1 MRIWKLV
8 EYFFLP
14 ELRRYGKFTHIKEQD
29 FILPETKRIGLYLHI
44 PFCLSLCP
52 YCPYDRILFEKTL
65 SERYTNAVIKEI
77 KLIKDKV
84 GRVEIT
90 SLYIGGGTPTTIGK
104 NLEKIVT
111 KIKDEFLL
119 KENTIFIETNPNDI
133 TEEKVAML
141 KDLGT
146 GMVSIGVQSFQDK
159 FLRAIGRNYDAKTAM
174 NAIEIVKKYINNV
187 NIDLMFALP
196 EQSEKDF
203 EYDLKKAIKAEVQ
216 QITGY
221 PLFTFPYSQVG
232 KFLKINS
239 VKLPSFNSRKRMF
252 YLMYNML
259 TKNGFVPASVWG
271 FKKPDGAE
279 FSSVSRM
286 YYIGIGASAATK
298 VPGKFYMNTFS
309 IPHYIKRINSGQCAE
324 VVKMD
329 FTRRMDD
336 YYWLYWKIY
345 ETRFQ
350 KSEFEKRFHSD
361 RKARLL
367 IKILETGNFIKIKGA
382 HYTLTRKGMFYVH
395 LLQNRIA
402 LNHIGKAWGKMMQ
415 NPEPHEI
422 QI

>member
-1 MRIWKLV
+1 MSIWKLV
-8 EYFFLP
+8 EYSFLP
-14 ELRRYGKFTHIKEQD
+14 ELRRYGKFTHIKKQD
-29 FILPETKRIGLYLHI
+29 FSLPETKKIGLYLHI
-44 PFCLSLCP
+44 PFCRSLCP
-52 YCPYDRILFEKTL
+52 YCPYDRILFENTL
-65 SERYTNAVIKEI
+65 SEHYTNAVIKEI
-77 KLIKDKV
+77 ELIKNKV

-90 SLYIGGGTPTTIGK
+90 SFYIGGGTPTTIGE
-104 NLEKIVT
+104 NLEKIIT

-133 TEEKVAML
+133 TGEKMAML

-159 FLRAIGRNYDAKTAM
+159 FLKAIGRNYDAKTAM
-174 NAIEIVKKYINNV
+174 NAIEIVKKYINNI
-187 NIDLMFALP
+187 NIDLMFVLP

-203 EYDLKKAIKAEVQ
+203 EYDLKKAIKADVQ
-216 QITGY
+216 QVTGY

-239 VKLPSFNSRKRMF
+239 VKLPSFHARKRMF
-252 YLMYNML
+252 YLMYDML
-259 TKNGFVPASVWG
+259 TENGFVPASVWG

-286 YYIGIGASAATK
+286 YYIGLGASAATK
-298 VPGKFYMNTFS
+298 VPGRFYMNTFS
-309 IPHYIKRINSGQCAE
+309 IPHYIERINSGECAE

-329 FTRRMDD
+329 YTKRMDD

-345 ETRFQ
+345 ETRLQ
-350 KSEFEKRFHSD
+350 ESEFEKRFHSD
-361 RKARLL
+361 RKTQLL

-415 NPEPHEI
+415 APEPHEI
-422 QI
+422 QL

>member
-1 MRIWKLV
+1 MSIWKLV

-14 ELRRYGKFTHIKEQD
+14 ELHRYGKFTHIKEQD
-29 FILPETKRIGLYLHI
+29 FILPETKKIGLYLHI
-44 PFCLSLCP
+44 PFCRSLCP
-52 YCPYDRILFEKTL
+52 YCPYDRILFENTL
-65 SERYTNAVIKEI
+65 SEHYTNAVIKEI
-77 KLIKDKV
+77 ELIKEKI

-104 NLEKIVT
+104 NLEKIIT
-111 KIKDEFLL
+111 KIKGEFLL

-133 TEEKVAML
+133 TEEKMAML

-159 FLRAIGRNYDAKTAM
+159 FLKAIGRNYEAKTAM
-174 NAIEIVKKYINNV
+174 NAIEIVKKYINNI
-187 NIDLMFALP
+187 NIDLMFVLP

-203 EYDLKKAIKAEVQ
+203 EYDLKKAIEADVQ
-216 QITGY
+216 QITAY

-239 VKLPSFNSRKRMF
+239 VKLPSFNYRKRMF
-252 YLMYNML
+252 YLMYNIL
-259 TKNGFVPASVWG
+259 TENEFVPASVWG
-271 FKKPDGAE
+271 FKKPDGIE

-286 YYIGIGASAATK
+286 YYIGLGASAATK
-298 VPGKFYMNTFS
+298 VSEKFYMNTFS
-309 IPHYIKRINSGQCAE
+309 IPHYIERVNSGRCAE

-329 FTRRMDD
+329 YTKKMDN

-361 RKARLL
+361 RKAQLL
-367 IKILETGNFIKIKGA
+367 IKILEAGNFIKIKGT
-382 HYTLTRKGMFYVH
+382 HYTLTQKGMFYVH
-395 LLQNRIA
+395 LLQNQVA

-415 NPEPHEI
+415 DPEPHEI
-422 QI
+422 QL

>member
-1 MRIWKLV
+1 MSIWKLV

-14 ELRRYGKFTHIKEQD
+14 ELHRYGKFTHIKEQD
-29 FILPETKRIGLYLHI
+29 FILPETKKIGLYLHI
-44 PFCLSLCP
+44 PFCRSLCP
-52 YCPYDRILFEKTL
+52 YCPYDRILFENTL
-65 SERYTNAVIKEI
+65 SEHYTNAVIKEI
-77 KLIKDKV
+77 ELIKEKI

-104 NLEKIVT
+104 NLEKIIT
-111 KIKDEFLL
+111 KIKGEFLI

-133 TEEKVAML
+133 TEGKMAML
-141 KDLGT
+141 KDLGI

-159 FLRAIGRNYDAKTAM
+159 FLRAIGRNYNAKTAM
-174 NAIEIVKKYINNV
+174 KAIEIVKKYINNI
-187 NIDLMFALP
+187 NIDLMFVLP

-203 EYDLKKAIKAEVQ
+203 EYDLKKAIEADVQ
-216 QITGY
+216 QITAY

-239 VKLPSFNSRKRMF
+239 VKLPSFNYRKRMF
-252 YLMYNML
+252 YLMYNIL
-259 TKNGFVPASVWG
+259 TENEFVPASVWG
-271 FKKPDGAE
+271 FKKPDGIE

-286 YYIGIGASAATK
+286 YYIGLGASAATK
-298 VPGKFYMNTFS
+298 VSEKFYMNTFS
-309 IPHYIKRINSGQCAE
+309 IPHYIERVNSGRCAE

-329 FTRRMDD
+329 YTKKMDN

-361 RKARLL
+361 RKAQLL
-367 IKILETGNFIKIKGA
+367 IKILEAGNFIKIKGT
-382 HYTLTRKGMFYVH
+382 HYTLTQKGMFYVH
-395 LLQNRIA
+395 LLQNQVA

-415 NPEPHEI
+415 DPEPHEI
-422 QI
+422 QL